1 MHQLVCLALGTS
13 VWAAHTV
20 RSRLFQA
27 VRLVESEVLLYWIF
41 LESLFF
47 PLFIEKQVI

>member
-1 MHQLVCLALGTS
+1 MHQLVCLALGIS
-13 VWAAHTV
+13 VWAAHTL

-27 VRLVESEVLLYWIF
+27 VRLLESEILLYWSF

-47 PLFIEKQVI
+47 PLFIEK